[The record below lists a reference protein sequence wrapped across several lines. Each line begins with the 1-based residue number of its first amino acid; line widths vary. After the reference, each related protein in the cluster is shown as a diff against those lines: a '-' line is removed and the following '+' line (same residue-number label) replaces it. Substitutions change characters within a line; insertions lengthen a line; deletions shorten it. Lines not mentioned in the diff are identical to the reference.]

1 MTPEE
6 VQDIEVRLFL
16 EALRQRHGYDFLN
29 YSRASMR
36 RRLMAFA
43 SSMGETSLS
52 GLIPRLLHDEEF
64 LPLILTSLSVPVTSM
79 FRDPEVF
86 LALRRK
92 VLPVLQS
99 YPRISIWQ
107 AGCATGEEAY
117 SLAILLKEEGLLAKA
132 QIFATD
138 INDSA
143 LGKAEEGIYPAE
155 TVSSACADGYRAAGG
170 TGALEDHLHF
180 AYGYAKFNEELRSR
194 IVFAHHNL
202 VADGVFC
209 EVHMVVCRNVLIYF
223 NRSLQKQVLSLFS
236 EALVRGGFLCL
247 GTRESLRTFEANASF
262 RPVDET
268 CRIFRKAEARQ

>member
-1 MTPEE
+1 MTPDEL
-6 VQDIEVRLFL
+6 QDIEVRLFL
-16 EALRQRHGYDFLN
+16 EALRLRHGYDFLN

-36 RRLMAFA
+36 RRLQAFA
-43 SSMGETSLS
+43 SSMGESSLA
-52 GLIPRLLHDEEF
+52 GMIPRLLQDEEF
-64 LPLILTSLSVPVTSM
+64 LPQILTSLSVPVTAM

-99 YPRISIWQ
+99 YPRIAIWQ

-117 SLAILLKEEGLLAKA
+117 SLAILLKEEGLLAKS

-143 LGKAEEGIYPAE
+143 LARAEEGIYPVE
-155 TVSSACADGYRAAGG
+155 TLSSACGTGYREAGG

-223 NRSLQKQVLSLFS
+223 NRGLQDQVLSLFS

-247 GTRESLRTFEANASF
+247 GTRESLRSTEANAVF
-262 RPVDET
+262 RPVDES
-268 CRIFRKAEARQ
+268 CRIFRKAEAHQ